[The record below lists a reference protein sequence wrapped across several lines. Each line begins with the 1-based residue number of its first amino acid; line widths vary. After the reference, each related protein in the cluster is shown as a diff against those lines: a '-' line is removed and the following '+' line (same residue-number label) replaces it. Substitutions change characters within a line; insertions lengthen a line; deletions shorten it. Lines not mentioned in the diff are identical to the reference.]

1 MLDRRAAI
9 RRAMEAHAHLN
20 RDGAGRERARGTVAV
35 AIASPTMATTAGRR
49 PTLAKLG
56 TTELRS
62 PLAVLDKNSPERFAA
77 NGGGARTPG
86 EARRRGKSRL
96 ARARSASEETLGRAA
111 TEREDG
117 FEAVEAFE
125 EVLGRIGAKAVLS
138 ATQRRAL
145 EEIYEE
151 SLEARSLRVVLEN
164 VKDSELALA
173 HAEATARNAW
183 AKSLEEASEEKWA
196 TRVEETEKENAKLRL
211 DAHKRDVELV
221 AAKAEAKR
229 LRETRAEKPKLVNAV
244 VQTETEVEESSV
256 HKREI
261 TAKDAE
267 ILALR
272 RELDIAKTQMERET
286 RAHAEEFDA
295 LQDEL
300 AKTKEASERRRERE
314 LAQIKDRAAFFERCS
329 HTADERANGAEAT
342 AHALRE
348 EFLMIESEVKK
359 LKEQMA
365 RNAEHAAEEKESIM
379 SALAAAQAR
388 ASESE
393 NAPLAQRLS
402 LPEALISGEMPCKC
416 GSVATAQRLS
426 AALADSTTRNTE
438 LQAKVTML
446 ENKLEMRSIGD
457 VLDKEQVEALEER
470 ARAAERR
477 VSVARTAMTRYVSES
492 QKCSPA
498 PFVYSTVDD
507 LTPMKRAVEN
517 WMEFSEAKHANE
529 EDEKREEDE
538 KEEED
543 KDSDDEF
550 DSPGRHRGMLP
561 TPRLRARVAIRL
573 THGPAPKLPPGAYK
587 PTSDEELRRR
597 AKVMGLSVSPFGR
610 R

>member
-1 MLDRRAAI
+1 
-9 RRAMEAHAHLN
+9 
-20 RDGAGRERARGTVAV
+20 
-35 AIASPTMATTAGRR
+35 
-49 PTLAKLG
+49 
-56 TTELRS
+56 
-62 PLAVLDKNSPERFAA
+62 
-77 NGGGARTPG
+77 
-86 EARRRGKSRL
+86 
-96 ARARSASEETLGRAA
+96 
-111 TEREDG
+111 
-117 FEAVEAFE
+117 
-125 EVLGRIGAKAVLS
+125 
-138 ATQRRAL
+138 
-145 EEIYEE
+145 
-151 SLEARSLRVVLEN
+151 
-164 VKDSELALA
+164 
-173 HAEATARNAW
+173 
-183 AKSLEEASEEKWA
+183 
-196 TRVEETEKENAKLRL
+196 
-211 DAHKRDVELV
+211 
-221 AAKAEAKR
+221 
-229 LRETRAEKPKLVNAV
+229 
-244 VQTETEVEESSV
+244 V

>member
-1 MLDRRAAI
+1 MD
-9 RRAMEAHAHLN
+9 AHAHLS
-20 RDGAGRERARGTVAV
+20 RDAAGRARARGTVAV

-56 TTELRS
+56 TAELRS

-77 NGGGARTPG
+77 NGGGGTTPG
-86 EARRRGKSRL
+86 EARTRGKSRL
-96 ARARSASEETLGRAA
+96 ARARSASEETLAREA

-125 EVLGRIGAKAVLS
+125 EVLRRIGASAVLS

-151 SLEARSLRVVLEN
+151 SLEVRTLRVVLEN

-173 HAEATARNAW
+173 HEEATARNAW

-196 TRVEETEKENAKLRL
+196 KRVEETEKENAKLRL
-211 DAHKRDVELV
+211 DAHKHDVELV
-221 AAKAEAKR
+221 AVKAEAKR
-229 LRETRAEKPKLVNAV
+229 LRETRAEKPKFVDAV
-244 VQTETEVEESSV
+244 VQTETDVEDSAV
-256 HKREI
+256 HRREI
-261 TAKDAE
+261 AAKDAE

-272 RELDIAKTQMERET
+272 RELDIAKTRMERET

-314 LAQIKDRAAFFERCS
+314 IAQIKDRAAFFERCS

-446 ENKLEMRSIGD
+446 ENKIEMRSMGD

-498 PFVYSTVDD
+498 PVVYSTVDD

-529 EDEKREEDE
+529 EEEDEEDE
-538 KEEED
+538 KEEADE
-543 KDSDDEF
+543 DSDDEF